1 MMTLEPIGTNLGRH
15 SIEEVILDGIIPLL
29 ILVFFGIAGIMVS
42 KKTSKKTYRTTV
54 VFYCVLLIAYIVTT
68 VLKGYK
74 MLNMPPHNMLK
85 DLCSMEY
92 DIIGLFCV
100 WFIPLIYTII
110 LLAGWRDLKDKE
122 KKQKIKENKDEL

>member
-100 WFIPLIYTII
+100 LFIPLIYTII